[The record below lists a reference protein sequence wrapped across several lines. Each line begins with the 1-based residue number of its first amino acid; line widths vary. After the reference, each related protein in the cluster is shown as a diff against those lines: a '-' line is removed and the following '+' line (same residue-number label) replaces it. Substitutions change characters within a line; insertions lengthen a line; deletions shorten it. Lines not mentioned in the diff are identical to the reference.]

1 LLRKNKKIERGI
13 SVLVNRRPN
22 KIEDN
27 SDLEEISNLV
37 SSVGCEIAESLI
49 FNIPNRRPFLG
60 KGQLEK
66 IQRLSKTIKADFV
79 VFSESL
85 NLRNILNIE
94 KYVTCKVI
102 DRTNLIL
109 DLFSQ
114 NARTAESKI
123 QVERAQLSYTLP
135 RLTRMWTHLSRQS
148 GGIGVRGPGET
159 QLESDK
165 RQIWKRI
172 SFLEKKLKNIE
183 KLSSERRKS
192 RKNLIKIALVGYTNA
207 GKSTFMNLAT
217 DANVLSEDRL
227 FSTLDSTTKVFKILN
242 QKVLL
247 SDTVGFI
254 KNLPPGLVASFRST
268 LAELN
273 EADIIWHVVD
283 SSRPDIEDQIKVT
296 NEILGDLGVLDK
308 QRWYLFNKTDLLS
321 KDSKNGLAEREN
333 FYQISSI
340 NKTGIERLFKDLEKW
355 IIQRSLKMKVF
366 IPFCRQD
373 MISKIYSE
381 GYVLKEEAQEE
392 GVFYT
397 VIIPKNLL
405 NYFKENDLALEKK

>member
-1 LLRKNKKIERGI
+1 MLQKNKKIERGI

-37 SSVGCEIAESLI
+37 SSVGCEIVESLI

-66 IQRLSKTIKADFV
+66 VESLSKFLKADFV

-114 NARTAESKI
+114 NARTSESKI

-165 RQIWKRI
+165 REIWKRI

-192 RKNLIKIALVGYTNA
+192 RKSLIKIALVGYTNA
-207 GKSTFMNLAT
+207 GKSTFMNLIT
-217 DANVLSEDRL
+217 NANVLSEDRL
-227 FSTLDSTTKVFKILN
+227 FSTLDSTTKVFKIIN

-273 EADIIWHVVD
+273 EADLIWHIVD
-283 SSRPDIEDQIKVT
+283 SSRSDIKEQVKVT
-296 NEILGDLGVLDK
+296 NEILEDLGVSD
-308 QRWYLFNKTDLLS
+308 REMWYLFNKSDLL
-321 KDSKNGLAEREN
+321 KKGPEN
-333 FYQISSI
+333 DMLKKENSYEISSI
-340 NKTGIERLFKDLEKW
+340 KETGIKRLFEDLEKW
-355 IIQRSLKMKVF
+355 IVQRSLRMKVF
-366 IPFCRQD
+366 IPFDRQD
-373 MISKIYSE
+373 LISKIYSR
-381 GYVLKEEAQEE
+381 GHVLKEKVEE
-392 GVFYT
+392 KGVFYT

>member
-1 LLRKNKKIERGI
+1 MLRKNTKIERGI

-22 KIEDN
+22 KVEDN

-37 SSVGCEIAESLI
+37 SSVGCEIVESLI
-49 FNIPNRRPFLG
+49 FNIPNKRPFLG

-66 IQRLSKTIKADFV
+66 IQNLANSIKADFV

-85 NLRNILNIE
+85 NLRNILSIE
-94 KYVTCKVI
+94 KYVSCKVI
-102 DRTNLIL
+102 DRTKLIL

-172 SFLEKKLKNIE
+172 SFLDGKLKNIE

-192 RKNLIKIALVGYTNA
+192 RKDLVKIALVGYTNA

-217 DANVLSEDRL
+217 SANVLSEDRL

-242 QKVLL
+242 QKILL

-273 EADIIWHVVD
+273 EADLIWHVVD
-283 SSRPDIEDQIKVT
+283 SSRCDIEEQVHVT
-296 NEILGDLGVLDK
+296 NEILGDLGVLEK
-308 QRWYLFNKTDLLS
+308 ERWYLFNKIDLIE
-321 KDSKNGLAEREN
+321 ERRRNEFIKKEN
-333 FYQISSI
+333 YYAISSM
-340 NKTGIERLFKDLEKW
+340 KKKGLKKLFSDLEKW
-355 IIQRSLKMKVF
+355 VISRSAKIKIF
-366 IPFCRQD
+366 IPFNRQD
-373 MISKIYSE
+373 LISQIYSQ
-381 GYVLKEEAQEE
+381 GHVLKEQVKQD

-397 VIIPKNLL
+397 IIIPKNLL

>member
-1 LLRKNKKIERGI
+1 LLRKNTKIERGI

-22 KIEDN
+22 KVEDN

-37 SSVGCEIAESLI
+37 SSVGCEIVESLI
-49 FNIPNRRPFLG
+49 FNIPNKRPFLG

-66 IQRLSKTIKADFV
+66 IQNLANSIKADFV

-85 NLRNILNIE
+85 NLRNILSIE
-94 KYVTCKVI
+94 KYVSCKVI
-102 DRTNLIL
+102 DRTKLIL

-172 SFLEKKLKNIE
+172 SFLDGKLKNIE

-192 RKNLIKIALVGYTNA
+192 RKDLVKIALVGYTNA

-217 DANVLSEDRL
+217 SANVLSEDRL

-242 QKVLL
+242 QKILL

-273 EADIIWHVVD
+273 EADLIWHVVD
-283 SSRPDIEDQIKVT
+283 SSRCDIEEQVHVT
-296 NEILGDLGVLDK
+296 NEILGDLGVLEK
-308 QRWYLFNKTDLLS
+308 ERWYLFNKIDLIE
-321 KDSKNGLAEREN
+321 ERRRNEFIKKEN
-333 FYQISSI
+333 YYAISSM
-340 NKTGIERLFKDLEKW
+340 KKKGLKKLFSDLEKW
-355 IIQRSLKMKVF
+355 VISRSAKIKIF
-366 IPFCRQD
+366 IPFNRQD
-373 MISKIYSE
+373 LISQIYSQ
-381 GYVLKEEAQEE
+381 GHVLKEQVKQD

-397 VIIPKNLL
+397 IIIPKNLL

>member
-1 LLRKNKKIERGI
+1 MLRKNTKIERGI

-22 KIEDN
+22 KVEDN

-37 SSVGCEIAESLI
+37 SSVGCEIVESLI
-49 FNIPNRRPFLG
+49 FNIPNKRPFLG

-66 IQRLSKTIKADFV
+66 IQNLANSIKADFV

-85 NLRNILNIE
+85 NLRNILSIE
-94 KYVTCKVI
+94 KYVSCKVI
-102 DRTNLIL
+102 DRTKLIL

-172 SFLEKKLKNIE
+172 SFLDGKLKNIE

-192 RKNLIKIALVGYTNA
+192 RKDLVKIALVGYTNA

-217 DANVLSEDRL
+217 SANVLSEDRL

-242 QKVLL
+242 QKILL

-273 EADIIWHVVD
+273 EADLIWHVVD
-283 SSRPDIEDQIKVT
+283 SSRCDIEEQVHVT
-296 NEILGDLGVLDK
+296 NEILGDLGVLEK
-308 QRWYLFNKTDLLS
+308 ERWYLFNKIDLIQ
-321 KDSKNGLAEREN
+321 ERRRNEFIKKEN
-333 FYQISSI
+333 YYAISSM
-340 NKTGIERLFKDLEKW
+340 KKKGLKKLFSDLEKW
-355 IIQRSLKMKVF
+355 VISRSAKIKIF
-366 IPFCRQD
+366 IPFNRQD
-373 MISKIYSE
+373 LISQIYSQ
-381 GYVLKEEAQEE
+381 GHVLKEQVKQD

-397 VIIPKNLL
+397 IIIPKNLL